1 MNPAFHS
8 LVNSE
13 EFQWNP
19 TSLRTVI
26 DPLWL
31 AKRLAYHAEKED
43 KTAKPPPSK
52 NAERAV
58 KSLPAP
64 PISSSLTMKPIPM
77 RLTVTPETDTTK
89 LSFTESVCRAYSL
102 APYED
107 AVTHERILTSSVD
120 VLSHFTEGIDLVD
133 MLALLGVRAPAIPKG
148 TLAVYRQANV
158 SRRANAPMGH
168 VPAPSKEEDEEERR
182 AAFLKGRPSQVLD
195 SPDKEL
201 KKPNPKQ
208 KKRLKKQQ
216 EEDDESSEDAMSNS
230 DSEIQDMKKCP
241 MPTVSRPTS
250 NSTKPSRKKLLKSDN
265 IVDKKQPSATTVH
278 KKRGRGDCKKEAE
291 EWVEVT
297 RAKQEE
303 WRDTVLL
310 GDFITVHFA
319 QRRTKEPWK
328 DMKTMCGFVV
338 RPAMR
343 NATIEEDKLAY
354 VHYENDDTTCRPFPP
369 DPTLF
374 AVYAL
379 EYEEDNSFHQIP
391 SGKLTALPEALACCK
406 CGLRQPLNGAL
417 RAAGFTYR
425 LLGDFLQALDRKI
438 QEGLT
443 HKVKTIIYALSKRLK
458 EHPSALYETPQKI
471 LDILDCMEVTCQ
483 KCSKMKVKKESL

>member
-13 EFQWNP
+13 KFQCNP

-31 AKRLAYHAEKED
+31 ANRLAYHAEKED

-64 PISSSLTMKPIPM
+64 PISSSLTMKPIPV

-120 VLSHFTEGIDLVD
+120 VLSHFRVGIDLVD

-148 TLAVYRQANV
+148 TLAVYRQADV
-158 SRRANAPMGH
+158 SRRTNAPMGQA
-168 VPAPSKEEDEEERR
+168 PAPSKDEDEEERR
-182 AAFLKGRPSQVLD
+182 AAFLRGRPSMVLD
-195 SPDKEL
+195 SPDKEV
-201 KKPNPKQ
+201 KRPNPKQ
-208 KKRLKKQQ
+208 KKRLKKQ
-216 EEDDESSEDAMSNS
+216 EEDDESSEDATSYS
-230 DSEIQDMKKCP
+230 ESEIQDMTKCP
-241 MPTVSRPTS
+241 TPTVSRPT
-250 NSTKPSRKKLLKSDN
+250 TKPSRKKLLKSDN
-265 IVDKKQPSATTVH
+265 IVDKKRKQPSAATVH
-278 KKRGRGDCKKEAE
+278 KKKRGRGDNIKEDE

-319 QRRTKEPWK
+319 KRRTKEPWK
-328 DMKTMCGFVV
+328 DMVTMRGFVV

-379 EYEEDNSFHQIP
+379 EYEEDDSFNQIP

-406 CGLRQPLNGAL
+406 CGLHQPLHGAL

-425 LLGDFLQALDRKI
+425 LQGDFLHALNPKI

-458 EHPSALYETPQKI
+458 EHPSVLYETPQKI